1 MRFNFKL
8 SPQRVRF
15 LRLAELNI
23 APSFWLNIRFFS
35 HQTALPEGWVLHEKS
50 GFHII
55 DIPSSKWSDAGNA
68 CQKLGGDP
76 TMIRSAIENV
86 FSV

>member
-1 MRFNFKL
+1 MRFQNFKL
-8 SPQRVRF
+8 SPQTVRF
-15 LRLAELNI
+15 LRRAELNI

-35 HQTALPEGWVLHEKS
+35 HQTALPEGRVLYETS

-55 DIPSSKWSDAGNA
+55 DIPSSKWSDAKILA
-68 CQKLGGDP
+68 KSWDP
-76 TMIRSAIENV
+76 TMIRSAVENI